1 MKKSGLII
9 SLLIMWALL
18 GLGPLGPAQQPS
30 LAQTQGQAP
39 AVPAQVQA
47 PAVLAPD
54 TFANLAKQVSGA
66 VVNISAEKIVK
77 NQMQEMFGQGTKRP
91 KQGPGPGPAPEM
103 PFGPEGPFR
112 DFRDFFDKFF
122 GDMPKSYKARSLGS
136 GFIIDPKGYVV
147 TNNHV
152 VDGADKIKIILVG
165 GKEYQATIKGRDP
178 KTDLALIQ
186 IVKPP
191 ADLPFLKMGDSD
203 AIQVGDWV
211 LAVGNPFGLGHTV
224 TQGIISAKGRVIG
237 AGPYDNFLQ
246 TDASIN
252 PGNSGGPL
260 LNLKGEVIGINTAIL
275 ASGQG
280 IGFAT
285 PSTIAKS
292 VIPQL
297 ESKGKVVRGMI
308 GVQVQNVTPELAK
321 SFGLPEARGA
331 LVAEVNPDSPAQKA
345 GIHQGD
351 IIVEFNDHP
360 INEMNELP
368 RMVAGLAPGSKATL
382 KVLRDGKEKTLNLTI
397 VELTDERQAQAK
409 EEGAAEKTPLGL
421 EVQNLTPALV
431 QQFRLR
437 DNKGVVVVQVES
449 GSPAADANIRPG
461 DLILEVNGVVVG
473 TVKEYREAVAKVKKD
488 AVARFLIKRADRTL
502 YLTVENPK

>member
-1 MKKSGLII
+1 MKKSSLIF
-9 SLLIMWALL
+9 SLIVVWALL
-18 GLGPLGPAQQPS
+18 GFGPVGPAPQPS
-30 LAQTQGQAP
+30 WAQDQAP
-39 AVPAQVQA
+39 S
-47 PAVLAPD
+47 VLAPD
-54 TFANLAKQVSGA
+54 TFAKLAKQVSGA

-77 NQMQEMFGQGTKRP
+77 NQMREMFKEGGKLP
-91 KQGPGPGPAPEM
+91 KGHPGM

-122 GDMPKSYKARSLGS
+122 GEMPKSYKARSLGS
-136 GFIIDPKGYVV
+136 GFIIDAKGYVV

-152 VDGADKIKIILVG
+152 VEGADKIKIILVG
-165 GKEYQATIKGRDP
+165 GKEYQATVKGRDP

-191 ADLPFLKMGDSD
+191 ADLPFLKLGDSD
-203 AIQVGDWV
+203 AMQVGDWV

-285 PSTIAKS
+285 PSNIAKS
-292 VIPQL
+292 IIPQL

-308 GVQVQNVTPELAK
+308 GVQVQNVTPDLAK
-321 SFGLPEARGA
+321 SFGMSEPKGA
-331 LVAEVNPDSPAQKA
+331 LVGQVNPGTPAAKA
-345 GIHQGD
+345 GIHRGD
-351 IIVEFNDHP
+351 IIIEFNGHA
-360 INEMNELP
+360 IHEMNELP
-368 RMVAGLAPGSKATL
+368 RLVADTAPGSKATV
-382 KVLRDGKEKTLNLTI
+382 KVLREGKEKTLNLTI
-397 VELTDERQAQAK
+397 TELTDERQAKTK
-409 EEGAAEKTPLGL
+409 EEETAEKTPLGL
-421 EVQNLTPALV
+421 EVQNLTPTLA

-437 DNKGVVVVQVES
+437 DNQGVVVIRVES
-449 GSPAADANIRPG
+449 GSPAADAGIRAG
-461 DLILEVNGVVVG
+461 DMILEVNSEVVN
-473 TVKEYREAVAKVKKD
+473 TVKEYRSAIAKVKKGS
-488 AVARFLIKRADRTL
+488 VARLLVKRQAHTL
-502 YLTVENPK
+502 YLTVETPK

>member
-1 MKKSGLII
+1 MKKSRLII
-9 SLLIMWALL
+9 SLIVVWALM
-18 GLGPLGPAQQPS
+18 GLGPVGSAPQLSWAQ
-30 LAQTQGQAP
+30 AQSTAY
-39 AVPAQVQA
+39 
-47 PAVLAPD
+47 LAPD
-54 TFANLAKQVSGA
+54 TFAILAKQVSGA

-77 NQMQEMFGQGTKRP
+77 NQMRELFEEGANRP
-91 KQGPGPGPAPEM
+91 KRGPAPGM
-103 PFGPEGPFR
+103 PFGPEGPLR

-122 GDMPKSYKARSLGS
+122 GEMPKSYKARSLGS

-165 GKEYQATIKGRDP
+165 GKEYPATVKGRDP
-178 KTDLALIQ
+178 QTDLVLIQ
-186 IVKPP
+186 IVNPP

-237 AGPYDNFLQ
+237 AGPYDDFLQ

-260 LNLKGEVIGINTAIL
+260 LNLEGEVIGINTAIL

-280 IGFAT
+280 IGFAI
-285 PSTIAKS
+285 PSNIAKS

-321 SFGLPEARGA
+321 SFGMSEPKGA
-331 LVAEVNPDSPAQKA
+331 LVAQVNPDTPAQKA
-345 GIHQGD
+345 GIRRGD
-351 IIVEFNDHP
+351 IIIEFNGHP
-360 INEMNELP
+360 IHEMNELP
-368 RMVAGLAPGSKATL
+368 RMVAETAPGAKATL
-382 KVLRDGKEKTLNLTI
+382 KILRDGKDKTLSLTI
-397 VELTDERQAQAK
+397 AELPEGREAQVK
-409 EEGAAEKTPLGL
+409 GKGRAEKAPLGL
-421 EVQNLTPALV
+421 KVQNLNPTLT

-449 GSPAADANIRPG
+449 GSPAAEAGLRSG
-461 DLILEVNGVVVG
+461 DMILEVDG
-473 TVKEYREAVAKVKKD
+473 TEVSTLKGYRKAIAKLRKEAVV
-488 AVARFLIKRADRTL
+488 RFLIKRMGRTL
-502 YLTVENPK
+502 YLTVEVPK

>member
-1 MKKSGLII
+1 MKKSSLI
-9 SLLIMWALL
+9 SLILVWALL
-18 GLGPLGPAQQPS
+18 GLGPAGPAPQPSWAQTQAQQPQ
-30 LAQTQGQAP
+30 AQT
-39 AVPAQVQA
+39 QA

-77 NQMQEMFGQGTKRP
+77 NQMRELFGQGAKRP
-91 KQGPGPGPAPEM
+91 KQGPSPEM
-103 PFGPEGPFR
+103 PFGPEGPSR

-122 GDMPKSYKARSLGS
+122 GEMPKSYKARSLGS

-152 VDGADKIKIILVG
+152 VEGADKIKIILVG
-165 GKEYQATIKGRDP
+165 GKEYQATVKGRDP

-186 IVKPP
+186 IVNPP

-285 PSTIAKS
+285 PSNIAKS
-292 VIPQL
+292 IIPQL

-308 GVQVQNVTPELAK
+308 GIQVQNVTVELAK
-321 SFGLPEARGA
+321 SFGMSESKGA
-331 LVAEVNPDSPAQKA
+331 LVAQVNPDTPAAKA
-345 GIHQGD
+345 GIHRGD
-351 IIVEFNDHP
+351 IIIEFNGHP
-360 INEMNELP
+360 IHEMNELP
-368 RMVAGLAPGSKATL
+368 RMVADTAPGSKAAL
-382 KVLRDGKEKTLNLTI
+382 KILREGKEKTVNLTI
-397 VELTDERQAQAK
+397 AELTDEQQAQAK

-421 EVQNLTPALV
+421 EVQNLNPTLA
-431 QQFRLR
+431 QQFSLR
-437 DNKGVVVVQVES
+437 DNKGVVVVRVES
-449 GSPAADANIRPG
+449 GSPAADAGIRAG
-461 DLILEVNGVVVG
+461 DLILEVNGEVAS

-488 AVARFLIKRADRTL
+488 SVARFLVKRQGHTL

>member
-1 MKKSGLII
+1 
-9 SLLIMWALL
+9 
-18 GLGPLGPAQQPS
+18 
-30 LAQTQGQAP
+30 
-39 AVPAQVQA
+39 
-47 PAVLAPD
+47 
-54 TFANLAKQVSGA
+54 
-66 VVNISAEKIVK
+66 
-77 NQMQEMFGQGTKRP
+77 
-91 KQGPGPGPAPEM
+91 M
-103 PFGPEGPFR
+103 PFGPDGN
-112 DFRDFFDKFF
+112 FRDFFDKFF
-122 GDMPKSYKARSLGS
+122 GEMPKSYKARSLGS

-152 VDGADKIKIILVG
+152 VEGADKIKIILVG
-165 GKEYQATIKGRDP
+165 GKEYQATVKGRDP

-186 IVKPP
+186 IVNPP
-191 ADLPFLKMGDSD
+191 AELPFLKMGDSD

-260 LNLKGEVIGINTAIL
+260 LNLMGEVIGINTAIL

-321 SFGLPEARGA
+321 SFGMAEARGA
-331 LVAEVNPDSPAQKA
+331 LVAEVNPNSPAQKA

-351 IIVEFNDHP
+351 IIVEFNGHP
-360 INEMNELP
+360 IQEMNELP
-368 RMVAGLAPGSKATL
+368 RMVANVAPGAKASL
-382 KVLRDGKEKTLNLTI
+382 KVLRNGKEMTLNLTI
-397 VELTDERQAQAK
+397 VELTDEQQAQAK
-409 EEGAAEKTPLGL
+409 EDGNAEKTLLGL
-421 EVQNLTPALV
+421 EVQNLTPTLA

-437 DNKGVVVVQVES
+437 DNKGVVVVRVES

-461 DLILEVNGVVVG
+461 DLILEVNGAVVSS
-473 TVKEYREAVAKVKKD
+473 VKEYREAVTKVKKD
-488 AVARFLIKRADRTL
+488 SVARFLIKRAGRTL
-502 YLTVENPK
+502 YQTVEIPK

>member
-1 MKKSGLII
+1 MKKSYLII
-9 SLLIMWALL
+9 CLMVMLALL
-18 GLGPLGPAQQPS
+18 GLGLSASSSQPLT
-30 LAQTQGQAP
+30 AQT
-39 AVPAQVQA
+39 QA

-77 NQMQEMFGQGTKRP
+77 NQMREMFGQGPRRP
-91 KQGPGPGPAPEM
+91 KMGPAPEM

-152 VDGADKIKIILVG
+152 VEGADKIKIILVG
-165 GKEYQATIKGRDP
+165 GKEYQATVKGRDP

-191 ADLPFLKMGDSD
+191 AELPFLKMGDSD

-285 PSTIAKS
+285 PSAIAKT

-297 ESKGKVVRGMI
+297 ETKGKVVRGMI

-321 SFGLPEARGA
+321 SFGMSEARGA
-331 LVAEVNPDSPAQKA
+331 LVAEVNPGSPAAKA
-345 GIHQGD
+345 GIQQGD
-351 IIVEFNDHP
+351 IIIEFNGTP
-360 INEMNELP
+360 IHEMNELP
-368 RMVAGLAPGSKATL
+368 RMVASLAPGSKATL
-382 KVLRDGKEKTLNLTI
+382 KVLRDGKEKAMSLTI
-397 VELTDERQAQAK
+397 VELTDEKQAQVQ
-409 EEGAAEKTPLGL
+409 EEGTAEKTALGL
-421 EVQNLTPALV
+421 EVQNLTPALAR
-431 QQFRLR
+431 QFRLR
-437 DNKGVVVVQVES
+437 DNKGVVVIQVES
-449 GSPAADANIRPG
+449 GSPAADAHIRAG
-461 DLILEVNGVVVG
+461 DLILEVNGVVVA
-473 TVKEYREAVAKVKKD
+473 TVKEYREAVAKLKKD
-488 AVARFLIKRADRTL
+488 SVARFLVKRSARTL
-502 YLTVENPK
+502 YLTVEIPK

>member
-1 MKKSGLII
+1 
-9 SLLIMWALL
+9 MWALL
-18 GLGPLGPAQQPS
+18 GLGPVGPAPQPS
-30 LAQTQGQAP
+30 LAQT
-39 AVPAQVQA
+39 QA

-77 NQMQEMFGQGTKRP
+77 NQMREMFGESAKRP
-91 KQGPGPGPAPEM
+91 KQGPDPET
-103 PFGPEGPFR
+103 PFGPEGSFR

-122 GDMPKSYKARSLGS
+122 GEMPKSYKARSLGS

-152 VDGADKIKIILVG
+152 VEGADKIKIILVG
-165 GKEYQATIKGRDP
+165 GKEYQATVKGRDP

-186 IVKPP
+186 IVNPP
-191 ADLPFLKMGDSD
+191 AELPFLKLGDSD

-211 LAVGNPFGLGHTV
+211 MAVGNPFGLGHTV

-285 PSTIAKS
+285 PSAIAKP
-292 VIPQL
+292 VILQL

-321 SFGLPEARGA
+321 SFGMAEAHGA
-331 LVAEVNPDSPAQKA
+331 LVAEVNPESPAAKA

-351 IIVEFNDHP
+351 IIIEFNDRP

-368 RMVAGLAPGSKATL
+368 RMVADTAPGAKATL
-382 KVLRDGKEKTLNLTI
+382 KVLREGKEKTLNLTI
-397 VELTDERQAQAK
+397 VELSEEQQAQAK
-409 EEGAAEKTPLGL
+409 EEAGVAEKTPLGL
-421 EVQNLTPALV
+421 EVQNLTPTLA
-431 QQFRLR
+431 QQFHLR

-449 GSPAADANIRPG
+449 GSPAADAGIRLG
-461 DLILEVNGVVVG
+461 DLILEVNGAVVG

-488 AVARFLIKRADRTL
+488 SVARFLVKRLSRTL

>member
-1 MKKSGLII
+1 MKKSCLII
-9 SLLIMWALL
+9 SLMVMWAFL
-18 GLGPLGPAQQPS
+18 GLGPLGPAPQPS
-30 LAQTQGQAP
+30 LAQTQAP
-39 AVPAQVQA
+39 ATAPA

-77 NQMQEMFGQGTKRP
+77 NQMREMFGQGQTPKRP
-91 KQGPGPGPAPEM
+91 KQGPAPSPEM

-152 VDGADKIKIILVG
+152 VEGADKIKIILVG
-165 GKEYQATIKGRDP
+165 GKEYQATVKGRDP

-186 IVKPP
+186 IVNPP
-191 ADLPFLKMGDSD
+191 ADLTFLKMGDSD

-211 LAVGNPFGLGHTV
+211 LAVGNPFGLAHTV

-285 PSTIAKS
+285 PSAIAKS

-321 SFGLPEARGA
+321 SFGMAEPRGA
-331 LVAEVNPDSPAQKA
+331 LVAEVNPGSPADKA

-351 IIVEFNDHP
+351 IIVDFNGTAIH
-360 INEMNELP
+360 EMNELP
-368 RMVAGLAPGSKATL
+368 RMVASLAPGSKATL
-382 KVLRDGKEKTLNLTI
+382 KVLREGKEKTLNLTV
-397 VELTDERQAQAK
+397 VELTDEKQAQTK
-409 EEGAAEKTPLGL
+409 EEGETEKTPLGL
-421 EVQNLTPALV
+421 EVQNLTPALA

-461 DLILEVNGVVVG
+461 DLILEVNGAVVG
-473 TVKEYREAVAKVKKD
+473 TVKEYMEAVAKVKKD
-488 AVARFLIKRADRTL
+488 SVARFLVKRGWPHPLPDGGDS
-502 YLTVENPK
+502 

>member
-1 MKKSGLII
+1 MKKSYLII
-9 SLLIMWALL
+9 CLMVMLALL
-18 GLGPLGPAQQPS
+18 GLGLSASSSQPLT
-30 LAQTQGQAP
+30 AQT
-39 AVPAQVQA
+39 QA

-77 NQMQEMFGQGTKRP
+77 NQMREMFGQGPRRP
-91 KQGPGPGPAPEM
+91 KMGPAPEM

-152 VDGADKIKIILVG
+152 VEGADKIKIILVG
-165 GKEYQATIKGRDP
+165 GKEYQATVKGRDP

-186 IVKPP
+186 IVNPP
-191 ADLPFLKMGDSD
+191 AELPFLKMGDSD

-285 PSTIAKS
+285 PSAIAKT

-321 SFGLPEARGA
+321 SFGMSEARGA
-331 LVAEVNPDSPAQKA
+331 LVAEVNPDSPAAKA
-345 GIHQGD
+345 GIQQGD
-351 IIVEFNDHP
+351 IIIEFNGTP
-360 INEMNELP
+360 IHEMNELP
-368 RMVAGLAPGSKATL
+368 RMVASLAPGSKATL
-382 KVLRDGKEKTLNLTI
+382 KVLRDGKEKAMSLTI
-397 VELTDERQAQAK
+397 VELTDEKQAQAK

-421 EVQNLTPALV
+421 EVQNLTPALA
-431 QQFRLR
+431 QQYRLR
-437 DNKGVVVVQVES
+437 DNKGVVVTQVES
-449 GSPAADANIRPG
+449 GSPAADANIRAG
-461 DLILEVNGVVVG
+461 DLILEVNGVVVA
-473 TVKEYREAVAKVKKD
+473 TVKEYREAVAKLKKD
-488 AVARFLIKRADRTL
+488 TVARFLVKRAGRTL
-502 YLTVENPK
+502 YLTMEIPK